1 VADLYIDLAGLA
13 RTRDS
18 IDRVERLLREPL
30 DVMASRAGSATEIE
44 VLRSRLVEFGDEW
57 DYGISR
63 LAKYAE
69 GVGEALAEIGR
80 TFTELDQRLAEG
92 LDPGSATR

>member
-1 VADLYIDLAGLA
+1 MADLYIDMDGLA

-30 DVMASRAGSATEIE
+30 DTMASRVAAATEID
-44 VLRSRLVEFGDEW
+44 VPRSRLVEFGDEW
-57 DYGISR
+57 DYGIGR

-69 GVGEALAEIGR
+69 GVGEALEQIRR
-80 TFTELDQRLAEG
+80 TFTELDEKLAETFG
-92 LDPGSATR
+92 TGS